1 MNNGISGHVG
11 IPRPT
16 RSRVI
21 MAWWQVSWLADCHLY
36 TTFPGN
42 GFPVALMAETRRLQL
57 RGQPR
62 HCVSKHTHRVPSWPF
77 RGPPSIIVAPVLT
90 ERQGSC
96 RAAGGHLVRCVFR
109 TPHRPAA
116 LTLRAKDDMVKE
128 DVADCAERR

>member
-1 MNNGISGHVG
+1 VVVLHPAAIAAALADRKHATPRRRTSPRHRDLLAVLFAAFRPRQRMNNGNSGHVG

-57 RGQPR
+57 RGQPP
-62 HCVSKHTHRVPSWPF
+62 HFVSKHTPRVPSWPF
-77 RGPPSIIVAPVLT
+77 SGTT
-90 ERQGSC
+90 EHNR
-96 RAAGGHLVRCVFR
+96 RRC
-109 TPHRPAA
+109 PY
-116 LTLRAKDDMVKE
+116 
-128 DVADCAERR
+128 